1 MAAVLRAARSLLR
14 QEASTGA
21 RFTQLQQTRNGS
33 HDLHAHKN
41 KYIEEWLSR
50 REDIDNEFSMDP
62 KTTRMV
68 LLFVLGIPIAMYN
81 GLVWQARSRD
91 EFAERPQKDYLW
103 AHAQRG

>member
-1 MAAVLRAARSLLR
+1 MAAVLRAARSLMR

-21 RFTQLQQTRNGS
+21 RFTQLQQTRKGS

-41 KYIEEWLSR
+41 KYVEEWLSR
-50 REDIDNEFSMDP
+50 REDIDNEFVMDN
-62 KTTRMV
+62 KTTSMV

-81 GLVWQARSRD
+81 GLVSQARSRD
-91 EFAERPQKDYLW
+91 DYAARPQKDFLW